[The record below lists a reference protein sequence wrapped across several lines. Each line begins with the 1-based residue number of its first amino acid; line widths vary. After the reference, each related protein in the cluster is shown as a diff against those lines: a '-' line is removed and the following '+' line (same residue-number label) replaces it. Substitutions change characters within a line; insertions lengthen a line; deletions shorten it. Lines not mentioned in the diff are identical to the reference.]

1 MVLRVLI
8 VVRALS
14 LSLSLIS
21 FLVEQLSP
29 ARVYLLQNRRNRPMA
44 SKREQVKMK
53 SPESGHHYYTK
64 KNKSNTPA
72 RMELRKYDPT
82 LRKHVVFKE
91 TK

>member
-1 MVLRVLI
+1 
-8 VVRALS
+8 
-14 LSLSLIS
+14 
-21 FLVEQLSP
+21 
-29 ARVYLLQNRRNRPMA
+29 MA